1 MKDVVTVD
9 ATDPSAIPPQHAND
23 NDDNTEEATT
33 TTSNATSETKR
44 RADRHKRY
52 IESIL
57 NGTDEI
63 TIAAKTKRTNRVG
76 TGMFVEAN
84 IHYFGDTVVLWDM
97 REFMNVSKWRE
108 DAMRRS
114 RGMKKDNVVIRRGGV
129 GSGGSKRKGNN
140 QSDDVVTARCEG
152 KEESDD
158 DVAIRGIQYLSRK
171 KRFRALCKQW
181 YQSSLL
187 EG

>member
-1 MKDVVTVD
+1 MKDVSSSL
-9 ATDPSAIPPQHAND
+9 DPSAIPPQHTND
-23 NDDNTEEATT
+23 NDDTTEEATT
-33 TTSNATSETKR
+33 TSNAISETKR

-63 TIAAKTKRTNRVG
+63 TIAAKTKRAHRVG

-114 RGMKKDNVVIRRGGV
+114 RGMKKNNVVIRRGSV

-140 QSDDVVTARCEG
+140 QSDDVVTVRCEG
-152 KEESDD
+152 KEESADG
-158 DVAIRGIQYLSRK
+158 GIKYLSRK

>member
-1 MKDVVTVD
+1 MVAVDVSSSSSV
-9 ATDPSAIPPQHAND
+9 DPSAIPPQAND
-23 NDDNTEEATT
+23 NDDNTEEATP
-33 TTSNATSETKR
+33 TSNAISETKR

-63 TIAAKTKRTNRVG
+63 TIAAKTKRAHRVG

-114 RGMKKDNVVIRRGGV
+114 RGMKKNNVVIRRGSV

-140 QSDDVVTARCEG
+140 QSDDVVTVRCEG
-152 KEESDD
+152 KEEIADG
-158 DVAIRGIQYLSRK
+158 GIQYLSRK